1 MNETRS
7 LTDAANDDF
16 NGCTSDE
23 LRGFCNQ
30 LGIQSKSNNTREWMI
45 RAITE
50 KLADGGKT
58 GKIEAPA
65 KGPRNIDQPAQPVNL
80 MPVGKWGGRR
90 RLVELHESETDGRST
105 WRSIAWDQNQIFVK
119 AGMQVSIP
127 YPHYNILKDAIHEV
141 VTVTTRRNID
151 GTTERVETVRKVPT
165 MPFTDFGDDPETA
178 HLPRS
183 WHEAQIADCR
193 SKNYYKDSKRANL
206 TRLLSFMTDGAVT
219 REQLK
224 EMSDEEIREQVI
236 IKLGLYDECMA
247 SDFFLENAA

>member
-1 MNETRS
+1 MNEVRS

-16 NGCTSDE
+16 NGASADE
-23 LRGFCNQ
+23 LRAYCQ
-30 LGIQSKSNNTREWMI
+30 QVGIQTKSNNTREWMI
-45 RAITE
+45 ARLTE
-50 KLADGGKT
+50 RLEEGGKA

-65 KGPRNIDQPAQPVNL
+65 TPVRNITQAPQQVNL

-90 RLVELHESETDGRST
+90 RLVELHESEQDGRST

-127 YPHYNILKDAIHEV
+127 YPHYNILKDAVHEV
-141 VTVTTRRNID
+141 VTVGTRKNAE
-151 GTTERVETVRKVPT
+151 GFTERVETIRRVPT
-165 MPFTDFGDDPETA
+165 MPFTDYGDDPETA
-178 HLPRS
+178 HLPCS
-183 WHEAQIADCR
+183 WHEQQIADCR
-193 SKNYYKDSKRANL
+193 SKRYYKESKRANL
-206 TRLLSFMTDGAVT
+206 TRLLSFMTDGSVT

-247 SDFFLENAA
+247 SDFALENAA